1 MRTGHPRMTETPPWV
16 LDDVLAL
23 VLTGS
28 AWHEL
33 QEQLE
38 LLFPGQIGR
47 KARAAVCVRTRL
59 AEDRLR
65 AGAFTQYVILG
76 AGLDSFAWR
85 HPDLLRSLRVFEVDH
100 PASQAWKRER
110 VRALALPVS
119 DAHVFVPVDFEADA
133 LHDALGAAGFDWA
146 RPAMFSWTGVAPYL
160 TAEAIEST
168 MRTIARAAAGS
179 EVTFS
184 YRAENSVLDEV
195 GREFVATYT
204 PVAASLGEP
213 LQPGW
218 PATEIEKLITRCG
231 LEVVDHPTRA
241 DLAARYF
248 ADRTDGLRPYT
259 PETLVTAQV
268 GSPERQ
274 GRPSGGQGRH

>member
-1 MRTGHPRMTETPPWV
+1 MIAAVARGWLRMTEMPPWV

-23 VLTGS
+23 VLTGP
-28 AWHEL
+28 AWREI
-33 QEQLE
+33 QEQLDH
-38 LLFPGQIGR
+38 LFPGRIGR
-47 KARAAVCVRTRL
+47 EARAAVCVRSRL
-59 AEDRLR
+59 AEDRLN

-110 VRALALPVS
+110 VTNLALPLS
-119 DAHVFVPVDFEADA
+119 DSQVFVPVDLEAGSLQA
-133 LHDALGAAGFDWA
+133 ALGAAGFDWA
-146 RPAMFSWTGVAPYL
+146 QPAMFSWTGVAPYL
-160 TAEAIEST
+160 TAAAIEST

-184 YRAENSVLDEV
+184 YRAEESVLDDV
-195 GREFVATYT
+195 GREFVRRYT

-213 LQPGW
+213 LRPGW
-218 PATEIEKLITRCG
+218 PVTEIEKLIGRCG

-241 DLAARYF
+241 DLTARYF
-248 ADRTDGLRPYT
+248 ASRTDGLRPYT
-259 PETLVTAQV
+259 PETLMTARV
-268 GSPERQ
+268 A
-274 GRPSGGQGRH
+274 